1 MFESETSV
9 FASWQLPP
17 YSIDGWRVDVGN
29 MLGRYNEQQLDQ
41 DVLPAIRKTVKR
53 TNPQSYLMGENFFE
67 AAGQLQGDTWDGVMN
82 YTGFSQPLLNWLKG
96 FEIEA
101 LRCKPVLKSEK
112 ALSSEALVRSW
123 QENLAAIPWTI
134 ALQQF
139 NVLDSHDTSRLRTEL
154 GGDEDLIRLAV
165 MIQFTFPGVPCIYY
179 GDEIGLVDEPGF
191 SQRNCF
197 PWEEEKWNTD
207 LLAFYQRLIS
217 LRKEN
222 DVLAEGSFQML
233 YWDDDLLIYQRLL
246 GGKRIVVTASR
257 INQPNGFILKSNLIN
272 PTGLEHLK
280 NVFTDATLVLHPGE
294 IKIPAMPR
302 GGAIWL

>member
-1 MFESETSV
+1 MSFGSLPNQLQRPISSLRDVRERNQC

-112 ALSSEALVRSW
+112 ARRS
-123 QENLAAIPWTI
+123 
-134 ALQQF
+134 
-139 NVLDSHDTSRLRTEL
+139 
-154 GGDEDLIRLAV
+154 
-165 MIQFTFPGVPCIYY
+165 
-179 GDEIGLVDEPGF
+179 IG
-191 SQRNCF
+191 
-197 PWEEEKWNTD
+197 
-207 LLAFYQRLIS
+207 
-217 LRKEN
+217 
-222 DVLAEGSFQML
+222 
-233 YWDDDLLIYQRLL
+233 
-246 GGKRIVVTASR
+246 
-257 INQPNGFILKSNLIN
+257 
-272 PTGLEHLK
+272 
-280 NVFTDATLVLHPGE
+280 
-294 IKIPAMPR
+294 
-302 GGAIWL
+302 